1 MTGATGFIGR
11 HCLEP
16 LLEKGYE
23 VHALTVDTTAG
34 TPAGIQ
40 WHPLDIFDNEGLA
53 RLVGKVKPECL
64 LHLAW
69 YTAHGLYWTSAEN
82 LRWCRATLELL
93 RLFAANGGRRVTVA
107 GTCAEY
113 DWTQGLCQ
121 EGVTPESPRTLYGVC
136 KKAMHDITMAFA
148 AQEGISAAWGRVF
161 FLYGPGEYKER
172 LVPSVVRALLEGREA
187 HCTHGKQVRDF
198 LHVEDVA
205 RAFVSILASDVTGA
219 VNIGSGEPLAL
230 RELMM
235 TVAKAVGREDLV
247 RLGARPV
254 PPDEPPIL
262 TAQVDRLTNETEWR
276 PRYSLGEGIETT
288 VAWWREMGMPA
299 LS

>member
-1 MTGATGFIGR
+1 M
-11 HCLEP
+11 
-16 LLEKGYE
+16 
-23 VHALTVDTTAG
+23 
-34 TPAGIQ
+34 
-40 WHPLDIFDNEGLA
+40 
-53 RLVGKVKPECL
+53 
-64 LHLAW
+64 
-69 YTAHGLYWTSAEN
+69 
-82 LRWCRATLELL
+82 
-93 RLFAANGGRRVTVA
+93 TVA

-121 EGVTPESPRTLYGVC
+121 EGVTPERPTTLYGVC

-148 AQEGISAAWGRVF
+148 AREGFSAAWGRVF

-187 HCTHGKQVRDF
+187 QCTHGKQVRDF

-230 RELMM
+230 RDLVM

-247 RLGARPV
+247 RLGV
-254 PPDEPPIL
+254 PPGPARRTAHPHRTGRPFDERNRVGAPVF
-262 TAQVDRLTNETEWR
+262 TQ
-276 PRYSLGEGIETT
+276 GGH
-288 VAWWREMGMPA
+288 
-299 LS
+299 